1 MKYAPLQLG
10 NETKPLWGG
19 NDMLGYIY
27 QLVRGF
33 EQEHGVQPN
42 LLYLSRFHSE
52 HLKSAFD
59 ERFSL
64 GQIMDMLQMEMI
76 TGPDR
81 IIYPYSLNASQY
93 RGAC

>member
-1 MKYAPLQLG
+1 
-10 NETKPLWGG
+10 
-19 NDMLGYIY
+19 MLGYIY

-76 TGPDR
+76 IDDEIMHPHVAWSHVANR
-81 IIYPYSLNASQY
+81 VAS
-93 RGAC
+93 

>member
-1 MKYAPLQLG
+1 
-10 NETKPLWGG
+10 
-19 NDMLGYIY
+19 MLGYIY

-42 LLYLSRFHSE
+42 LLYLNRFHSE

-59 ERFSL
+59 EQFSI

-76 TGPDR
+76 IDDEIMHPR
-81 IIYPYSLNASQY
+81 VAWSHVANRVAS
-93 RGAC
+93 